1 MRARSLPKNL
11 YTIYMPYKLPF
22 FSCVIPV
29 KGDRPFFKDA
39 LASLEAQGLGD
50 ELEIIV
56 QDGGEG
62 SGGVG
67 ELVSGEVEGELVSG
81 GVESGGVRW
90 FREKDVGQS
99 DALNKGFAKAKGEW
113 LFWLNADDILLP
125 GALKKVRE
133 LISRVDRVEG
143 EVVLTQRR
151 RGAEYAENGAGFNR
165 VDWIA
170 GDTVYIDEKSR
181 VLEVRTDAKWRS
193 WFGKKL
199 GVWTGGPSAFFK
211 RELWE
216 KRGGFDAEQKYAM
229 DIDLWTRWA
238 KAGEKFFGLG
248 DYVWGF
254 RVHGGSQTMN
264 GENSA
269 AQIAECRAIEAKYG
283 VSSGGFWRNV
293 TRLASVLDGSWSKR
307 KRDSECL
314 HGKMV
319 NEILA

>member
-1 MRARSLPKNL
+1 MSRPL
-11 YTIYMPYKLPF
+11 

-39 LASLEAQGLGD
+39 LASLESQGLGED
-50 ELEIIV
+50 LEVIV
-56 QDGGEG
+56 QDGD
-62 SGGVG
+62 
-67 ELVSGEVEGELVSG
+67 VEP
-81 GVESGGVRW
+81 
-90 FREKDVGQS
+90 DAGQS

-113 LFWLNADDILLP
+113 IFWLSADDVLLP
-125 GALKKVRE
+125 GALKKV
-133 LISRVDRVEG
+133 LDRI
-143 EVVLTQRR
+143 
-151 RGAEYAENGAGFNR
+151 NR
-165 VDWIA
+165 IDKIKWLA
-170 GDTVYIDEKSR
+170 GDTVYIDEQGK
-181 VLEVRTDAKWRS
+181 VKDVRCDAKWRL

-199 GVWTGGPSAFFK
+199 SVWTGGPSAFFR

-216 KRGGFDAEQKYAM
+216 QRGGFDAALKYAM

-238 KAGEKFFGLG
+238 KAGEKFVGLG

-269 AQIAECRAIEAKYG
+269 AQITERRAIDAKHG
-283 VSSGGFWRNV
+283 VSSEGFWRNV

-314 HGKMV
+314 HGKMF
-319 NEILA
+319 NEILV

>member
-1 MRARSLPKNL
+1 MRARSLRENL
-11 YTIYMPYKLPF
+11 YTIYMSYKLPF

-39 LASLEAQGLGD
+39 LASLEAQGLGE
-50 ELEIIV
+50 ELEVIV

-62 SGGVG
+62 SGGV
-67 ELVSGEVEGELVSG
+67 GELVSG

-125 GALKKVRE
+125 GVLIKVKQ
-133 LISRVDRVEG
+133 LLHSSTPP
-143 EVVLTQRR
+143 LTTL
-151 RGAEYAENGAGFNR
+151 N
-165 VDWIA
+165 WLA
-170 GDTVYIDEKSR
+170 GDTVYIDEQGK
-181 VLEVRTDAKWRS
+181 VKDVRCDAKWRS

-199 GVWTGGPSAFFK
+199 SVWTGGPSAFFK

-216 KRGGFDAEQKYAM
+216 KRGGFDAALKYAM

-238 KAGEKFFGLG
+238 KAGEKFVGLG

-269 AQIAECRAIEAKYG
+269 GQIAERRAIDAKHC

-293 TRLASVLDGSWSKR
+293 TRIASVLDGSWSKR
-307 KRDSECL
+307 QRDSEFL
-314 HGKMV
+314 HGKMF
-319 NEILA
+319 NEILV

>member
-11 YTIYMPYKLPF
+11 YTIYMSYKLPF
-22 FSCVIPV
+22 FTCVIPV

-39 LASLEAQGLGD
+39 MASLEAQGLGED
-50 ELEIIV
+50 LEIIV

-67 ELVSGEVEGELVSG
+67 GLVSGGVEGELVSG

-113 LFWLNADDILLP
+113 LFWLNADDVLLP

-193 WFGKKL
+193 
-199 GVWTGGPSAFFK
+199 GGPSAFFK

-216 KRGGFDAEQKYAM
+216 KRGGFDAELKYAM

-238 KAGEKFFGLG
+238 KAGERFVGLG

-264 GENSA
+264 GENA
-269 AQIAECRAIEAKYG
+269 TAQIAERKAIDAKYG
-283 VSSGGFWRNV
+283 VSSDGFWRDV
-293 TRLASVLDGSWSKR
+293 TRLASVLDGSWAKR

-314 HGKMV
+314 HGKRF
-319 NEILA
+319 NEILV

>member
-1 MRARSLPKNL
+1 MFACATRRRLWATVVTSRRGEAAVKGKIDLSCPL
-11 YTIYMPYKLPF
+11 
-22 FSCVIPV
+22 FSCVVPV
-29 KGDRPFFKDA
+29 KGDRPFWGEAVD
-39 LASLEAQGLGD
+39 SLKAQGLGD
-50 ELEIIV
+50 DLEIIV
-56 QDGGEG
+56 QDAD
-62 SGGVG
+62 
-67 ELVSGEVEGELVSG
+67 VEP
-81 GVESGGVRW
+81 
-90 FREKDVGQS
+90 DAGQS

-133 LISRVDRVEG
+133 LIGRVDRVEG

-199 GVWTGGPSAFFK
+199 SVWTGGPSAFFR

-216 KRGGFDAEQKYAM
+216 KRGGFAADLKYAM

-238 KAGEKFFGLG
+238 KAGEKFVGLG

-269 AQIAECRAIEAKYG
+269 AQIAERRAIDAKHG
-283 VSSGGFWRNV
+283 VSSDGLWRNV

-314 HGKMV
+314 HGKRF
-319 NEILA
+319 NEILV